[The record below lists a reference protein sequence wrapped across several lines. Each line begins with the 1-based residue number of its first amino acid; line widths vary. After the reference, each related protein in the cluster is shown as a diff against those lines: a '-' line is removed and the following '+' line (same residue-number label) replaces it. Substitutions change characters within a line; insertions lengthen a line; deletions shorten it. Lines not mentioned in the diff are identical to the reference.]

1 MPGMAEMLLPP
12 IKGRTH
18 RIEAEVDTSGGGDG
32 VILAAGGEEA
42 GISLFVKNSYLTYVQ
57 NDLGRAIYRLV
68 ADRPLTPGLHRVGF
82 SFTRDEATQ
91 SGGLARQSFNSQQV
105 AEQEL
110 PRTARFS
117 DSGSDEWFGM
127 GEDSGTHVTNA

>member
-42 GISLFVKNSYLTYVQ
+42 GISLFVKNGYLTYVK

-68 ADRPLTPGLHRVGF
+68 EARTLTLGRASRGDRVGKC
-82 SFTRDEATQ
+82 
-91 SGGLARQSFNSQQV
+91 
-105 AEQEL
+105 
-110 PRTARFS
+110 
-117 DSGSDEWFGM
+117 
-127 GEDSGTHVTNA
+127 GEISVGAVQLKKKI

>member
-1 MPGMAEMLLPP
+1 MAEMLLPP

-42 GISLFVKNSYLTYVQ
+42 GISLFVKNGYLTYVQ

-68 ADRPLTPGLHRVGF
+68 ADRPLTPGLHRLGF
-82 SFTRDEATQ
+82 SFTRDEATP
-91 SGGLARQSFNSQQV
+91 SGGLARLFINSQQV
-105 AEQEL
+105 EMGRAEVWEKGG
-110 PRTARFS
+110 P
-117 DSGSDEWFGM
+117 DG
-127 GEDSGTHVTNA
+127 